1 MDGHKP
7 DGGAKASKEYLHN
20 SDSRYQQQHM
30 PTKYKLIIS
39 SYIKIQ
45 HKASHKPKLKSLQNQ
60 KKKNLKES

>member
-39 SYIKIQ
+39 SYTKIQ
-45 HKASHKPKLKSLQNQ
+45 HRASHKTELSLY
-60 KKKNLKES
+60 KIRKRRIS